1 MRLTCCSQ
9 NNIQRVN
16 FNCTESVCWCAFA
29 CSAYVPCHNRSKYG
43 VICYSCAWHSHL
55 WLAKA
60 LVINVELYVLFTEG
74 ELTLCWRFDD
84 ELWIWFRNVTF
95 IQLCIFCFFD
105 RKSGQYVSKHRHF
118 TMVWYVK
125 GISAKN
131 LASKRA
137 ISVFFVIIHP
147 QQKTRFRHV
156 HLYGRPCSET
166 SMPMFRNVL
175 VININAIKGTK
186 VVIIYNV

>member
-1 MRLTCCSQ
+1 M
-9 NNIQRVN
+9 
-16 FNCTESVCWCAFA
+16 
-29 CSAYVPCHNRSKYG
+29 Y
-43 VICYSCAWHSHL
+43 
-55 WLAKA
+55 
-60 LVINVELYVLFTEG
+60 TEG
-74 ELTLCWRFDD
+74 GTDPVLAVRRRVVDLVPKRKHLFNYVY
-84 ELWIWFRNVTF
+84 FVV
-95 IQLCIFCFFD
+95 FD

-131 LASKRA
+131 VASKRA

-147 QQKTRFRHV
+147 QQKTRLRHV

-166 SMPMFRNVL
+166 SMSLFRNVL
-175 VININAIKGTK
+175 VININAMKGTK

>member
-1 MRLTCCSQ
+1 MLAVRRRVVDLVPKR
-9 NNIQRVN
+9 NI
-16 FNCTESVCWCAFA
+16 
-29 CSAYVPCHNRSKYG
+29 
-43 VICYSCAWHSHL
+43 YSIMYIL
-55 WLAKA
+55 
-60 LVINVELYVLFTEG
+60 
-74 ELTLCWRFDD
+74 
-84 ELWIWFRNVTF
+84 
-95 IQLCIFCFFD
+95 FFD

-166 SMPMFRNVL
+166 SMSMFRNVL

>member
-1 MRLTCCSQ
+1 MMLRL
-9 NNIQRVN
+9 N
-16 FNCTESVCWCAFA
+16 
-29 CSAYVPCHNRSKYG
+29 
-43 VICYSCAWHSHL
+43 L
-55 WLAKA
+55 
-60 LVINVELYVLFTEG
+60 TEG

-147 QQKTRFRHV
+147 QQKTRCNRLRCPLARMSGLQYFNMGHNG
-156 HLYGRPCSET
+156 HGINLYGV
-166 SMPMFRNVL
+166 SMTLMGN
-175 VININAIKGTK
+175 
-186 VVIIYNV
+186 

>member
-1 MRLTCCSQ
+1 MPKH
-9 NNIQRVN
+9 VGH
-16 FNCTESVCWCAFA
+16 TET
-29 CSAYVPCHNRSKYG
+29 RT
-43 VICYSCAWHSHL
+43 
-55 WLAKA
+55 
-60 LVINVELYVLFTEG
+60 LYTEG

-166 SMPMFRNVL
+166 SMSMFRNVL

>member
-1 MRLTCCSQ
+1 MSFL
-9 NNIQRVN
+9 
-16 FNCTESVCWCAFA
+16 
-29 CSAYVPCHNRSKYG
+29 
-43 VICYSCAWHSHL
+43 HSHD
-55 WLAKA
+55 W
-60 LVINVELYVLFTEG
+60 FTEG

-84 ELWIWFRNVTF
+84 ELWTWFRNLTF
-95 IQLCIFCFFD
+95 IQLCIFCFVD

-118 TMVWYVK
+118 TIVWYVK
-125 GISAKN
+125 GIYAKN

-156 HLYGRPCSET
+156 HLYWRPCSET
-166 SMPMFRNVL
+166 SMSMFRNVL

-186 VVIIYNV
+186 VVIIYNVSCKMIYLV

>member
-1 MRLTCCSQ
+1 MPMYRHLYSHVAHFMRYNRRKWKPLIGWNWLAQC
-9 NNIQRVN
+9 QRVLDIH
-16 FNCTESVCWCAFA
+16 TYTTVWTKLFA
-29 CSAYVPCHNRSKYG
+29 NKFIIGICS
-43 VICYSCAWHSHL
+43 
-55 WLAKA
+55 
-60 LVINVELYVLFTEG
+60 TEG

-137 ISVFFVIIHP
+137 ISVFFVIILP

-166 SMPMFRNVL
+166 SMSMFRNVL

>member
-1 MRLTCCSQ
+1 MFCVCECEFCEFVC
-9 NNIQRVN
+9 VN
-16 FNCTESVCWCAFA
+16 LSVL
-29 CSAYVPCHNRSKYG
+29 
-43 VICYSCAWHSHL
+43 ICLCEF
-55 WLAKA
+55 
-60 LVINVELYVLFTEG
+60 VCVNFTEG

-84 ELWIWFRNVTF
+84 ELWTWFRNVTF

-156 HLYGRPCSET
+156 HLYGRACSET
-166 SMPMFRNVL
+166 SMSLFRNVL
-175 VININAIKGTK
+175 VININAIKGTR

>member
-1 MRLTCCSQ
+1 MPQQRESKEYWSRNSLTVVTA
-9 NNIQRVN
+9 RV
-16 FNCTESVCWCAFA
+16 F
-29 CSAYVPCHNRSKYG
+29 YVVSGFFYFHPQCQGRRHLRFY
-43 VICYSCAWHSHL
+43 VICEPRGAHPL
-55 WLAKA
+55 M
-60 LVINVELYVLFTEG
+60 FTEG
-74 ELTLCWRFDD
+74 ELTLWWFDD
-84 ELWIWFRNVTF
+84 ELWNWFRNVTF

-166 SMPMFRNVL
+166 SMSLFRNVL
-175 VININAIKGTK
+175 VININAMKGTK